1 MNAPTQPTLPDEL
14 APAHETL
21 LLRPPP
27 MPPLPPTLARLR
39 RACAAF
45 DAVVDEFGGDPDV
58 LSERIN
64 ELQDALRGFER
75 AELTPGDEHIDDY
88 NARLA
93 RVTDDVPGHLR
104 DLPLD
109 RVVAYIAL
117 CAATGARGWRRVE
130 GGEVEGLGA
139 DGTHG
144 GYRWRCGD
152 TLVRVDASSTARTL
166 LRSVATCEGRPLGAV
181 LTDVLAPQF
190 DPSRALA
197 GAA

>member
-1 MNAPTQPTLPDEL
+1 MNAPTQPTLPHEL
-14 APAHETL
+14 APAPETL
-21 LLRPPP
+21 LNQ
-27 MPPLPPTLARLR
+27 LPPALSRLR
-39 RACAAF
+39 RACAAL
-45 DAVVDEFGGDPDV
+45 DAAVAESGDDRAV
-58 LSERIN
+58 LSERVN

-75 AELTPGDEHIDDY
+75 AELTPGDEHVDDY

-104 DLPLD
+104 DLPLA

-117 CAATGARGWRRVE
+117 CATTGARGWRRVE
-130 GGEVEGLGA
+130 GSEVEGLGA

-144 GYRWRCGD
+144 GYRWRCGF
-152 TLVRVDASSTARTL
+152 TFVRVDASSTARTL

-181 LTDVLAPQF
+181 LTDVLAPDL
-190 DPSRALA
+190 DPARSLA